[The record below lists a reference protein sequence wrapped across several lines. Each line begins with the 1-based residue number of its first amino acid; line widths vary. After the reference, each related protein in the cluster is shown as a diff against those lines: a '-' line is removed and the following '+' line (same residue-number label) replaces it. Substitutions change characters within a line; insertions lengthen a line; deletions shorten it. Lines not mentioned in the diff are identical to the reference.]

1 MHNNCVMY
9 IVAVQLY
16 FGQFDGCFVYWCS
29 YSVLWVILHSY
40 KLKIPRSRAEQC
52 RCNNMRLTESKNT
65 RSEQL
70 LLMPTEQL
78 AENGCQEN
86 SWMDWNVRRPGW
98 YFGYEISKWEM
109 ERGNWG
115 GRERHW
121 STRIVDEEIA
131 TFRALTVTT
140 LPPKQLKVCTH
151 PNHVFLPQDMNLAIW
166 KQLPTA
172 MLLNCWS
179 GT

>member
-1 MHNNCVMY
+1 MATRLAHGQLVLRLLYVLHICFFVRVSALITCTI
-9 IVAVQLY
+9 IVLCTLLQCNFTLVNLTAALCTGVAT
-16 FGQFDGCFVYWCS
+16 VYCES
-29 YSVLWVILHSY
+29 
-40 KLKIPRSRAEQC
+40 SRTVTSSRYPGAEQC

-131 TFRALTVTT
+131 T
-140 LPPKQLKVCTH
+140 
-151 PNHVFLPQDMNLAIW
+151 
-166 KQLPTA
+166 
-172 MLLNCWS
+172 S
-179 GT
+179 GP